1 MTTLR
6 ASNVQLHAELQE
18 LRTAQPLRR
27 GDHILPSALAS
38 SMGRKQ
44 LVWQNC
50 DSGKWSSLSC
60 TTTQSESTSV
70 WSSLCA
76 MDGSS
81 ADDGAGLDWQ
91 EALPVVKRL
100 RLQIRRLQQ
109 KALDSAPL
117 ALASSSVPMV
127 PYELPVPRHELPSS
141 PAEVPKPTSP
151 PAALLPLVTP
161 LAPAPSPT
169 PPAALVRVLG
179 TEERPTLLWG
189 RGGLCGEEQPHGGA
203 RWQHSH
209 PLPPPRQATGRLPTR
224 AALCAVRRT
233 KLFVNLTAGLELL
246 RHIPAVHMA
255 GVGFCHMCAAPCR
268 ALPRRSTAAPPR
280 RSEPPLLLSRGA
292 VCAAAQRTSSAAL
305 TSTWCAS
312 PTLDLLCPPLRALA
326 LASRCI
332 AWDKE
337 TRAPV
342 WDE

>member
-1 MTTLR
+1 MTALR

-18 LRTAQPLRR
+18 LRAAQPLRR

-44 LVWQNC
+44 LVWLNC

-76 MDGSS
+76 MDGSF

-127 PYELPVPRHELPSS
+127 PHELPVLRHQLPSS

-169 PPAALVRVLG
+169 PPVALVRVLG

-189 RGGLCGEEQPHGGA
+189 RGGLCGEEQPRGGA
-203 RWQHSH
+203 RWPHSH
-209 PLPPPRQATGRLPTR
+209 PYHPPARLP
-224 AALCAVRRT
+224 
-233 KLFVNLTAGLELL
+233 AGSP
-246 RHIPAVHMA
+246 H
-255 GVGFCHMCAAPCR
+255 
-268 ALPRRSTAAPPR
+268 APPCVQC
-280 RSEPPLLLSRGA
+280 GA
-292 VCAAAQRTSSAAL
+292 PSSS
-305 TSTWCAS
+305 ST
-312 PTLDLLCPPLRALA
+312 
-326 LASRCI
+326 
-332 AWDKE
+332 
-337 TRAPV
+337 
-342 WDE
+342 